1 MRGAAP
7 GGCDHDKVL
16 ATRLALAAVALV
28 VCGWFVLGVRSA
40 HDQQAVTALVNR
52 PGNLTTAQA
61 AHALHQLGH
70 AGTANPDGAL
80 DILRAEVVLRTG
92 NPGGERR
99 ILRGLVAREPMNI
112 DGWFLLYDSPPTLNP
127 DARRA
132 YVHVQEL
139 APHVPA
145 AP

>member
-1 MRGAAP
+1 MRDH
-7 GGCDHDKVL
+7 GGVV
-16 ATRLALAAVALV
+16 ATRLALAALALAA
-28 VCGWFVLGVRSA
+28 CGWFVLGVRSV
-40 HDQQAVTALVNR
+40 HDQQAVSALVNR
-52 PGNLTTAQA
+52 PGNLTKAQA
-61 AHALHQLGH
+61 AHALRQLDA
-70 AGTANPDGAL
+70 AGTPNPDGAL

-92 NPGGERR
+92 DYAGERR

-132 YVHVQEL
+132 YVHVLKL